1 MRNPVRKSAAE
12 REPLARSRQGEIS
25 CPQGKLPGIRYLIF
39 QARKTNGLVL
49 IFGSSTPLRTF
60 RFYAKSGSQI
70 RRRARTA
77 CEVAARRD
85 FLPAGQLP
93 GWQLSCISGNA
104 NKRVG
109 LNFWKSY
116 PTSDVSRKRETRFA
130 NPPQSANRLRGR
142 GKARFPACRATSGWQ
157 LSYVSGKENKRV
169 GLYFWKF
176 HPISDVSH
184 LCEIRF
190 ATSRKKPTSY
200 WFLRAD
206 FCLNFLKNLANT
218 QSIRR
223 GFFVVQPK
231 ILSAKT
237 MLILNHT
244 FFITT
249 RVQLFTACPRASRLR
264 GRGKARFPA
273 RRANFRVG
281 VVLHFRQSRQM
292 GGLYFYIEIS
302 PKS

>member
-1 MRNPVRKSAAE
+1 MYFRQRKQTGWSLFLE
-12 REPLARSRQGEIS
+12 V
-25 CPQGKLPGIRYLIF
+25 LPH
-39 QARKTNGLVL
+39 
-49 IFGSSTPLRTF
+49 FG
-60 RFYAKSGSQI
+60 RFA
-70 RRRARTA
+70 
-77 CEVAARRD
+77 
-85 FLPAGQLP
+85 
-93 GWQLSCISGNA
+93 SCISGNA
-104 NKRVG
+104 
-109 LNFWKSY
+109 
-116 PTSDVSRKRETRFA
+116 
-130 NPPQSANRLRGR
+130 
-142 GKARFPACRATSGWQ
+142 
-157 LSYVSGKENKRV
+157 NKRV

-231 ILSAKT
+231 ILFAKT
-237 MLILNHT
+237 MLILNHS

-249 RVQLFTACPRASRLR
+249 RVQLFTACPRASLLR

>member
-25 CPQGKLPGIRYLIF
+25 CPQGKLPSGSYLMF
-39 QARKTNGLVL
+39 QARKTNGLVF
-49 IFGSSTPLRTF
+49 IFGRPTPLRTF
-60 RFYAKSGSQI
+60 R
-70 RRRARTA
+70 
-77 CEVAARRD
+77 
-85 FLPAGQLP
+85 
-93 GWQLSCISGNA
+93 
-104 NKRVG
+104 
-109 LNFWKSY
+109 
-116 PTSDVSRKRETRFA
+116 
-130 NPPQSANRLRGR
+130 
-142 GKARFPACRATSGWQ
+142 
-157 LSYVSGKENKRV
+157 
-169 GLYFWKF
+169 
-176 HPISDVSH
+176 

-231 ILSAKT
+231 ILFAKT
-237 MLILNHT
+237 MLILNHS

-249 RVQLFTACPRASRLR
+249 RVQLFTACLRASRLR

-273 RRANFRVG
+273 RRATSGWELFCISGKADKWAGFIFISKSLRKVDFCRENCYNNKYYKNVQRSFR
-281 VVLHFRQSRQM
+281 
-292 GGLYFYIEIS
+292 
-302 PKS
+302 

>member
-1 MRNPVRKSAAE
+1 M
-12 REPLARSRQGEIS
+12 
-25 CPQGKLPGIRYLIF
+25 
-39 QARKTNGLVL
+39 
-49 IFGSSTPLRTF
+49 F

-77 CEVAARRD
+77 CAARRD
-85 FLPAGQLP
+85 FLPAGQTS
-93 GWQLSCISGNA
+93 GWELFCISGKA

-116 PTSDVSRKRETRFA
+116 P
-130 NPPQSANRLRGR
+130 
-142 GKARFPACRATSGWQ
+142 
-157 LSYVSGKENKRV
+157 
-169 GLYFWKF
+169 
-176 HPISDVSH
+176 ISDVSL
-184 LCEIRF
+184 LCKIRF

-231 ILSAKT
+231 ILFAKT
-237 MLILNHT
+237 MLILNHS

-249 RVQLFTACPRASRLR
+249 RVQLFTACLRASRLR

-281 VVLHFRQSRQM
+281 CFVFRIRLISRIKYHF
-292 GGLYFYIEIS
+292 LITKDLI
-302 PKS
+302 

>member
-1 MRNPVRKSAAE
+1 MAPPKIKTNP
-12 REPLARSRQGEIS
+12 
-25 CPQGKLPGIRYLIF
+25 
-39 QARKTNGLVL
+39 NGLVF
-49 IFGSSTPLRTF
+49 IFGSPTPLRTF

-85 FLPAGQLP
+85 FLPAGQ
-93 GWQLSCISGNA
+93 
-104 NKRVG
+104 
-109 LNFWKSY
+109 
-116 PTSDVSRKRETRFA
+116 
-130 NPPQSANRLRGR
+130 
-142 GKARFPACRATSGWQ
+142 TSGWQ

-169 GLYFWKF
+169 GLNFWKF
-176 HPISDVSH
+176 HPISDVSL

-200 WFLRAD
+200 WILRAD

-237 MLILNHT
+237 MLILNHS

-273 RRANFRVG
+273 RRATSGWELFCISGKADKWAGFIFISKSLRKVDFCRENCYNNKYYKNVQRSFR
-281 VVLHFRQSRQM
+281 
-292 GGLYFYIEIS
+292 
-302 PKS
+302 

>member
-1 MRNPVRKSAAE
+1 MAPPKIKTNP
-12 REPLARSRQGEIS
+12 
-25 CPQGKLPGIRYLIF
+25 
-39 QARKTNGLVL
+39 NGLVF
-49 IFGSSTPLRTF
+49 IFGSPTPLRTF
-60 RFYAKSGSQI
+60 HANVKPGSQI

-85 FLPAGQLP
+85 FLPAGQTS

-116 PTSDVSRKRETRFA
+116 PTSDVSRKRE
-130 NPPQSANRLRGR
+130 N
-142 GKARFPACRATSGWQ
+142 
-157 LSYVSGKENKRV
+157 
-169 GLYFWKF
+169 
-176 HPISDVSH
+176 
-184 LCEIRF
+184 RF

-273 RRANFRVG
+273 RRATSGVA

>member
-1 MRNPVRKSAAE
+1 MAPPKIKTNP
-12 REPLARSRQGEIS
+12 
-25 CPQGKLPGIRYLIF
+25 
-39 QARKTNGLVL
+39 NGLVF
-49 IFGSSTPLRTF
+49 IFGSSTPFRTF

-85 FLPAGQLP
+85 FLPAGQ
-93 GWQLSCISGNA
+93 
-104 NKRVG
+104 
-109 LNFWKSY
+109 
-116 PTSDVSRKRETRFA
+116 
-130 NPPQSANRLRGR
+130 
-142 GKARFPACRATSGWQ
+142 TSGWQ

-169 GLYFWKF
+169 GLNFWKSY
-176 HPISDVSH
+176 PTSDVSL

-249 RVQLFTACPRASRLR
+249 RVQLLTACHRASLLR